1 MADDNIENSCRENI
15 LRYGSYVKAII
26 VNKAGSMASRE
37 DIEDC
42 VSDVFA
48 EIYRS
53 PQSLPSDAEEMK
65 ALLVTV
71 AKRRGID
78 LFRRL
83 RFQSSLSADSDQLGE
98 LPSGDDTE
106 TEVGDRDMKRA
117 LWKAVEQ
124 LGDPD
129 SAIIVYQ
136 YFYRKK
142 VREIAE
148 ILSMSAAAVHKRSFR
163 ARQKIKEELIR
174 QGY

>member
-1 MADDNIENSCRENI
+1 MADDYIESSCRENI
-15 LRYGSYVKAII
+15 LRYGSYVKAIV
-26 VNKAGSMASRE
+26 VNRAGSIASRE

-42 VSDVFA
+42 ISDVFA
-48 EIYRS
+48 EVYRS
-53 PQSLPSDAEEMK
+53 PQSLPPTAEEMK
-65 ALLVTV
+65 ALLATV

-83 RFQSSLSADSDQLGE
+83 RFQSSISADSDQLGS

-106 TEVGDRDMKRA
+106 TEVDDRDMKRA
-117 LWKAVEQ
+117 LWKAVEK

-148 ILSMSAAAVHKRSFR
+148 ILSLSAAVVYKRSFR
-163 ARQKIKEELIR
+163 ARQKIKEELIK